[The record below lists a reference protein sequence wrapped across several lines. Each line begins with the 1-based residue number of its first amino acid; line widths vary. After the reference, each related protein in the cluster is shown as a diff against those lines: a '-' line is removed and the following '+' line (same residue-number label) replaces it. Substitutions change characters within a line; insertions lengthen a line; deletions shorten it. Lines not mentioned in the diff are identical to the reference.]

1 MTTAH
6 APRTTA
12 HKPLTTAHNPLTTGH
27 KPLTTAH
34 SPAQLTATPS
44 TASLSDALD
53 SLGLVG
59 SLHGIGPLREGQ
71 RAVGPVFTVT
81 YEPVDEAGGTV
92 GDFLDDVP
100 AGAVILIDNAGR
112 TDCTVWGGIMSQIAH
127 ARGIAG
133 TVIHGTCRDVA
144 VATAAGYPIW
154 SVSRFMRTGKD
165 RVRVAAVQTAV
176 TLDQALIRPGDI
188 LVADDD
194 GAAVVP
200 AARWDEVVEVAQ
212 RIDAVEAAIVQ
223 TARGGATLAA
233 ARAAHGCHTLQTQ
246 KDPS

>member
-1 MTTAH
+1 M
-6 APRTTA
+6 
-12 HKPLTTAHNPLTTGH
+12 
-27 KPLTTAH
+27 
-34 SPAQLTATPS
+34 SDLTAPS
-44 TASLSDALD
+44 NLATDLPTASVSDALD
-53 SLGLVG
+53 SLGLPG
-59 SLHGIGPLREGQ
+59 SLHGIGALRQGQ
-71 RAVGPVFTVT
+71 RTVGPVFTVT

-144 VATAAGYPIW
+144 IATDAGYPIW

-176 TLDQALIRPGDI
+176 TIDGVLVHPGDI

-194 GAAVVP
+194 GAVAVP
-200 AARWDEVVEVAQ
+200 AARWDEVAGLAR
-212 RIDAVEAAIVQ
+212 RIDRVEDAIVDSVR
-223 TARGGATLAA
+223 TGATLAE
-233 ARAAHGCHTLQTQ
+233 ARARHGYHSLQTPNDQ
-246 KDPS
+246 TRKDPS

>member
-1 MTTAH
+1 MSD
-6 APRTTA
+6 P
-12 HKPLTTAHNPLTTGH
+12 
-27 KPLTTAH
+27 
-34 SPAQLTATPS
+34 TATANLAPAPS

-53 SLGLVG
+53 SLGLPG
-59 SLHGIGPLREGQ
+59 SLHGIGALRQGQ
-71 RAVGPVFTVT
+71 RTVGPVFTVT

-127 ARGIAG
+127 VRGIAG

-144 VATAAGYPIW
+144 VATDVGYPIW

-176 TLDQALIRPGDI
+176 TVDGVLIRPGDI

-194 GAAVVP
+194 GAVAVP
-200 AARWDEVVEVAQ
+200 AARWDEVADIAR
-212 RIDAVEAAIVQ
+212 RIDRVEDAIVD
-223 TARGGATLAA
+223 AVRAGATLAE
-233 ARAAHGCHTLQTQ
+233 ARARHGYHSLQTPNDQ
-246 KDPS
+246 TRKDPS

>member
-1 MTTAH
+1 M
-6 APRTTA
+6 
-12 HKPLTTAHNPLTTGH
+12 
-27 KPLTTAH
+27 
-34 SPAQLTATPS
+34 SDPAAISNLATDLS
-44 TASLSDALD
+44 TASVSDALD
-53 SLGLVG
+53 SLGLPG
-59 SLHGIGPLREGQ
+59 SLHGIGALRQGQ
-71 RAVGPVFTVT
+71 RTVGPVFTVA

-112 TDCTVWGGIMSQIAH
+112 TDCTVWGGIMSQTAH

-144 VATAAGYPIW
+144 IATDAGYPIW

-176 TLDQALIRPGDI
+176 TIDGVLIRPGDI

-194 GAAVVP
+194 GAVVVP
-200 AARWDEVVEVAQ
+200 AARWDEVADIAR
-212 RIDAVEAAIVQ
+212 RIDRVEEAIVD
-223 TARGGATLAA
+223 AVRDGATLAE
-233 ARAAHGCHTLQTQ
+233 ARAGHGYHSLQTR

>member
-1 MTTAH
+1 MSGTVTASKP
-6 APRTTA
+6 AP
-12 HKPLTTAHNPLTTGH
+12 HL
-27 KPLTTAH
+27 
-34 SPAQLTATPS
+34 S
-44 TASLSDALD
+44 TASVSDALD
-53 SLGLVG
+53 SLGLPG
-59 SLHGIGPLREGQ
+59 SLHGIGALRQGQ

-112 TDCTVWGGIMSQIAH
+112 TDCTVWGGIMSRTAH
-127 ARGIAG
+127 ERGIAG

-144 VATAAGYPIW
+144 VATAVGHPIW

-176 TLDQALIRPGDI
+176 TIDGVLIHPGDI

-194 GAAVVP
+194 GAVVVP
-200 AARWDEVVEVAQ
+200 AARWDEVADVAR
-212 RIDAVEAAIVQ
+212 RIDRVEDAIVEAV
-223 TARGGATLAA
+223 RGGATLAE
-233 ARAAHGCHTLQTQ
+233 ARARHGYHSLQTR